1 MKNIFRFLLAA
12 LLIASAVTPGKAE
25 MYKYGQT
32 GQGQRAQTAAG
43 CTPSSA
49 FEWLDINNV
58 RTRINAGGDMWWD
71 LPSGTGS
78 KYFIPANGSATSLYA
93 GSLWIAGVDVN
104 NQLKCAALRFRQVGN
119 DYYTGPL
126 TVDGKASITPE
137 TCAKWDK
144 IYKITRAEVDEFLS
158 AFDSNTGRLDEDYQ
172 MPTIIKNWPATRADD
187 DPEGIAKYLAPFY
200 DADGDGE
207 YNPEAGDYPY
217 YDITNELCHTKIPTM
232 EEEINGTMHGSIL
245 ADQVLKGDQTL
256 WWIFNDK
263 GAAHTE
269 SSGQAIGIEVRAQ
282 AFAFA
287 TNDEINNMTFCSYEI
302 INRSTYTVTG
312 TYF

>member
-1 MKNIFRFLLAA
+1 MKNIFRFLLAV
-12 LLIASAVTPGKAE
+12 LLIASTVTPGKAE
-25 MYKYGQT
+25 MYKYGKT
-32 GQGQRAQTAAG
+32 GSGQRAQTAAG
-43 CTPSSA
+43 CTPSSS

-78 KYFIPANGSATSLYA
+78 KYFIPANGSATSLFA

-144 IYKITRAEVDEFLS
+144 IFKITRAEVDEFLS
-158 AFDSNTGRLDEDYQ
+158 HCDPVTHALEQGYQ
-172 MPTIIKNWPATRADD
+172 MPSIIKNWPATRADD
-187 DPEGIAKYLAPFY
+187 DPEGIAYYLAPFY

-207 YNPEAGDYPY
+207 YVPENGDYPY
-217 YDITNELCHTKIPTM
+217 YDISNELCHTKIPTM
-232 EEEINGTMHGSIL
+232 EEEKYGTMHGSIL

-269 SSGQAIGIEVRAQ
+269 SGGQAIGIEVRAQ

-287 TNDEINNMTFCSYEI
+287 TND
-302 INRSTYTVTG
+302 
-312 TYF
+312 

>member
-1 MKNIFRFLLAA
+1 MKNIFRILLAT
-12 LLIASAVTPGKAE
+12 LLIAGAVTPGKAE
-25 MYKYGQT
+25 MYKYEDT
-32 GQGQRAQTAAG
+32 GSKGQRAQTAAG

-78 KYFIPANGSATSLYA
+78 KYFIPANGSATSLFA

-144 IYKITRAEVDEFLS
+144 I
-158 AFDSNTGRLDEDYQ
+158 
-172 MPTIIKNWPATRADD
+172 
-187 DPEGIAKYLAPFY
+187 
-200 DADGDGE
+200 
-207 YNPEAGDYPY
+207 
-217 YDITNELCHTKIPTM
+217 
-232 EEEINGTMHGSIL
+232 
-245 ADQVLKGDQTL
+245 
-256 WWIFNDK
+256 
-263 GAAHTE
+263 
-269 SSGQAIGIEVRAQ
+269 
-282 AFAFA
+282 
-287 TNDEINNMTFCSYEI
+287 
-302 INRSTYTVTG
+302 
-312 TYF
+312 